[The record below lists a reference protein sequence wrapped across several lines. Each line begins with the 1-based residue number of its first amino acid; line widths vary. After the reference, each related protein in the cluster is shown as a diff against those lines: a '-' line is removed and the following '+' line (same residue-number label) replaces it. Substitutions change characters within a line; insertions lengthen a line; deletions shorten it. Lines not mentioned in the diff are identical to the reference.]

1 VTVKILLDPVLTAHP
16 SRCSTF
22 IQFATLMQRWTA
34 ARHDVFFYCLLADWD
49 LPKEE
54 LDWLPQHPNI
64 RYIRVPQ
71 HPDRT
76 KEYFTLRNEIDHL
89 ISFNGEL
96 WDFDILITVRAGLA
110 ALYKLLVTS
119 PRQLGV
125 RYLKQVWVIENMP
138 VMSFKGSVLV
148 IDPDVQD
155 RFTLDGYLAADR
167 VTMMSYHEKAGAM
180 RIARKFYAPTVVLEL
195 ERKIKEVLPAQFS
208 EFRLKDPAHWF
219 EPDKD
224 QRFCIAYV
232 GRLAA
237 AGTNIDKI
245 YNVMTNQWIV
255 HGGDR
260 VRMVVC
266 TVSRGGP
273 QKTQPKDYM
282 ERFYA
287 PREEFWRMAR
297 EEMHLLMILHV
308 EAGFLLAM
316 MEPILLGTPV
326 VVLDEE
332 WSRGQLGPSYP
343 FYVRT
348 ELEAYTL
355 AKLFYEDY
363 AGMYAKFAKWHA
375 DWFAPIYTQRFAEDL
390 LYDVLQR
397 YLENFESTVLPR
409 YRDEHP
415 ALEHNAVVQALV
427 EGGPDEFVIFDRLH
441 ALSEDGKIGSLKD
454 KLDPRDRDRRG
465 LVWATAWS
473 DFRASLKAFH
483 GYEDASTTVGHMRR
497 RKPPKVTI
505 SKRPSG
511 HIGGRR
517 NRSRAPSAGSGAAV
531 ADDEEG

>member
-1 VTVKILLDPVLTAHP
+1 MVETVLEWGQPDELFICLPSFNQDHQALFDATITALRPGRFDHIKRIWMYEYPGNSWGPEPPRGGRCYVRMGRHDLTMKLAALAVHKSQGFGTDHLQHVGMSGSQALSALRGSECSAEHAELFYLLREISLTMSVRILLDPVLTAHP

-34 ARHDVFFYCLLADWD
+34 ARNDVFFYCLLADWD
-49 LPKEE
+49 LPKGE

-138 VMSFKGSVLV
+138 VMSFKGSVMV

-208 EFRLKDPAHWF
+208 EFKLKDPAHWF

-224 QRFCIAYV
+224 HRFCIAYV

-245 YNVMTNQWIV
+245 YNVMTNQWII

-273 QKTQPKDYM
+273 QEPSRKTTWSGST
-282 ERFYA
+282 
-287 PREEFWRMAR
+287 PRARSSGAWR
-297 EEMHLLMILHV
+297 
-308 EAGFLLAM
+308 
-316 MEPILLGTPV
+316 
-326 VVLDEE
+326 
-332 WSRGQLGPSYP
+332 
-343 FYVRT
+343 
-348 ELEAYTL
+348 
-355 AKLFYEDY
+355 
-363 AGMYAKFAKWHA
+363 
-375 DWFAPIYTQRFAEDL
+375 
-390 LYDVLQR
+390 
-397 YLENFESTVLPR
+397 
-409 YRDEHP
+409 
-415 ALEHNAVVQALV
+415 
-427 EGGPDEFVIFDRLH
+427 
-441 ALSEDGKIGSLKD
+441 
-454 KLDPRDRDRRG
+454 
-465 LVWATAWS
+465 
-473 DFRASLKAFH
+473 
-483 GYEDASTTVGHMRR
+483 
-497 RKPPKVTI
+497 
-505 SKRPSG
+505 
-511 HIGGRR
+511 GRR
-517 NRSRAPSAGSGAAV
+517 CTS
-531 ADDEEG
+531 